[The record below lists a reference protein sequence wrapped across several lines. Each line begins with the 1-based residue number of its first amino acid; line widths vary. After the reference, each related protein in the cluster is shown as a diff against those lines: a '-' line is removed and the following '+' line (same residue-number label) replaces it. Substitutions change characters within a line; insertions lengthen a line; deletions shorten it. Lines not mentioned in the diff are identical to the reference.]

1 MLSSI
6 ILEKLP
12 PEIKL
17 LITRN
22 MNQDIWDLTQM
33 LEIFNQELKAR
44 ETCLPSAPV
53 GKNFE
58 FESKYTGSA
67 LYSSTASRRQNP
79 TKSPVKCIF
88 CKGEHWSDKCNI
100 VTDPIARKE
109 FLKNNNLCFRC
120 LKKDHLSRN
129 CKRSKT
135 VFIANEV
142 TILLFVRKEKVLLMI
157 HRKLIQ
163 KTLLKVLQI
172 LRQVFLLCCCKPLI
186 LSLKAQHVKNK

>member
-22 MNQDIWDLTQM
+22 MDQDIWDLTQM
-33 LEIFNQELKAR
+33 LKIFNQELKAK
-44 ETCLPSAPV
+44 ETYLPSVPV

-58 FESKYTGSA
+58 FDSKYTGST
-67 LYSSTASRRQNP
+67 LYFSTASRGQNP
-79 TKSPVKCIF
+79 TKSLVKCIF

-109 FLKNNNLCFRC
+109 FLKNNNLC
-120 LKKDHLSRN
+120 LY
-129 CKRSKT
+129 
-135 VFIANEV
+135 
-142 TILLFVRKEKVLLMI
+142 
-157 HRKLIQ
+157 
-163 KTLLKVLQI
+163 
-172 LRQVFLLCCCKPLI
+172 LI
-186 LSLKAQHVKNK
+186 LTLTF

>member
-44 ETCLPSAPV
+44 ETCLPSARV

-67 LYSSTASRRQNP
+67 LYSSTSSRGQNR

-88 CKGEHWSDKCNI
+88 CKGEH
-100 VTDPIARKE
+100 
-109 FLKNNNLCFRC
+109 
-120 LKKDHLSRN
+120 
-129 CKRSKT
+129 
-135 VFIANEV
+135 
-142 TILLFVRKEKVLLMI
+142 
-157 HRKLIQ
+157 
-163 KTLLKVLQI
+163 
-172 LRQVFLLCCCKPLI
+172 
-186 LSLKAQHVKNK
+186 